1 MLLHMD
7 ASFIASSLSLSLFSQ
22 EAIFVFVIQIIRTL
36 GKKKSIQAQKKISFK
51 FL

>member
-7 ASFIASSLSLSLFSQ
+7 ASFIASPLSLFSQ
-22 EAIFVFVIQIIRTL
+22 EAIFVFVIQIIRTPL
-36 GKKKSIQAQKKISFK
+36 GEKKNWFKLRKKFHLN